1 MKSPEERRTP
11 HVERV
16 SLAALVDICSQTGDG
31 SPFQAESCNVSG
43 RGMHVR
49 TSFLPEIGDELVC
62 RLNLDEEE
70 ILVEGRVAW
79 RSEGEDSGE
88 FGIQFTALDADSAHL
103 LQKMGEPKKLASSFQ
118 VMRSPRA
125 PEVDEEFE
133 EEEDSRVLV
142 AGSRVRLHI
151 EGLGAPMKACVHEGS
166 QRKVRVGSSLE
177 FLKVGRNLQL
187 EDLNGGISRGAQVD
201 SVNVVINPATS
212 IPELV
217 VQLRYEGVT
226 PTPPPAELEDR
237 TGPSFDDEVFGASS
251 ARQPKSTMQRSA
263 SRPEQTARKLGAA
276 RETHADVDGDELDDD
291 QAAVWEP
298 AAEALRERL
307 GGAMHSASQA
317 AQKAGGL
324 LGSLADAAKASVLA
338 RTGRF
343 EEKKAPLRKT
353 SHRGTY
359 DSKMASPEAA
369 RRVQTSRRESRDA
382 PSHLRSGI
390 HELGLAGKSTR
401 PARSIDSKAAV
412 PAPARRK
419 LGLPVVFGAA
429 FLFLSGSAVILRG
442 MGGDEATEAAA
453 LPPAPLA
460 EGQAKPA
467 AAPAAPTA
475 AVPAKPAAEASV
487 VAEVPLF
494 GPQAMA
500 VKLAEPTPSRE
511 DTEASEMR
519 AAAASVED
527 QSWEEP
533 AVETEVL
540 ESKPWGNGKLYLP
553 TVHRIRLDGAAPSLS
568 GAVNQNGFTIVVPG
582 RKAMESGKAIQKRDK
597 RIMAV
602 ETNNNAGG
610 ATVKFEF
617 RGPVPPYRVRL
628 RQDFVEFL
636 ISAPEETV
644 ARL

>member
-1 MKSPEERRTP
+1 MKSPEDRRTP
-11 HVERV
+11 RVQRV

-62 RLNLDEEE
+62 RLNLGEEE
-70 ILVEGRVAW
+70 VLVEGRVAW

-103 LQKMGEPKKLASSFQ
+103 LQTMGEPKKPSSFQ
-118 VMRSPRA
+118 ILRSPHA
-125 PEVDEEFE
+125 PQVEDEQ
-133 EEEDSRVLV
+133 EDDDTQVLS

-177 FLKVGRNLQL
+177 FLKVGRNLKL
-187 EDLNGGISRGAQVD
+187 EDLSGGVSRGAQVD

-217 VQLRYEGVT
+217 VQLRYEGMT
-226 PTPPPAELEDR
+226 PSPPPLEIEESSSADY
-237 TGPSFDDEVFGASS
+237 DDEAFGTSSNSVQTSAKRSS
-251 ARQPKSTMQRSA
+251 ARSQGAA
-263 SRPEQTARKLGAA
+263 SRSSAKLET
-276 RETHADVDGDELDDD
+276 REESDDHELDDEEV
-291 QAAVWEP
+291 AAWEP

-307 GGAMHSASQA
+307 GGAMSSASQA
-317 AQKAGGL
+317 AQRAGGL
-324 LGSLADAAKASVLA
+324 LGSLAQSAKTSVLA
-338 RTGRF
+338 RTSRGG
-343 EEKKAPLRKT
+343 EKKAPLRKT
-353 SHRGTY
+353 SHRGTF
-359 DSKMASPEAA
+359 DAKMAPPEGV
-369 RRVQTSRRESRDA
+369 RRVQTSRRDSRHA

-390 HELGLAGKSTR
+390 HELGLAGKTSR
-401 PARSIDSKAAV
+401 PARSAAPAASV
-412 PAPARRK
+412 PERARRK
-419 LGLPVVFGAA
+419 LGAPVLFGVA
-429 FLFLSGSAVILRG
+429 FLFLSGSAVVLRG
-442 MGGDEATEAAA
+442 MSGDEEKIAAVEQKS
-453 LPPAPLA
+453 A
-460 EGQAKPA
+460 EEQSPSTVSK
-467 AAPAAPTA
+467 AAPAAGQPE
-475 AVPAKPAAEASV
+475 KPEAEASV

-500 VKLAEPTPSRE
+500 VKPAEPEPSAE

-527 QSWEEP
+527 QSWDEP
-533 AVETEVL
+533 AVETEVE
-540 ESKPWGNGKLYLP
+540 ESKPWGRGRLYLP

-568 GAVNQNGFTIVVPG
+568 GAVNQDGFTIVVPG

-602 ETNNNAGG
+602 ETNNNARG

-628 RQDFVEFL
+628 RKDFVEFL